1 MSNLQ
6 QYPINTNLRN
16 NVKDIVVF
24 LEKLLILTFFSL
36 VSKSEIC
43 LVNVFLKE
51 NQWNLFHYL
60 KGTVV

>member
-43 LVNVFLKE
+43 LINVFLKE
-51 NQWNLFHYL
+51 NQ
-60 KGTVV
+60 